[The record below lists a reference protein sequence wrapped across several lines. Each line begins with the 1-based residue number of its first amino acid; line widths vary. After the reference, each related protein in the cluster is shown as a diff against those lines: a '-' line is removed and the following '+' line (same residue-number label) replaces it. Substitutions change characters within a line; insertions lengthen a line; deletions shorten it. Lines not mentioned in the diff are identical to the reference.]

1 MATKKVKISDAV
13 IKAQLKNNEIT
24 SLRDTRYP
32 LYLRFHKNRTGGTWY
47 LRGLAQGKEWHVLA
61 RWPAVPSATVLKDV
75 PALLLRFAFD
85 DPIVTDNFETFGQL
99 LKWYLERSQSDASL
113 SDDRKRTVKSLLS
126 KHLIP
131 ALNDTPLIEFKKSAL
146 ENVLLWPLQ
155 ESYTAS
161 TVRQIFQ
168 LLKRALSQAVKS
180 GKLNHDP
187 LAGIRFGDI
196 IDALISPKP
205 SKIKKS
211 DEPLIASHVLGSSSL
226 LCQLMLLHG
235 TRIGETRKS
244 QWSFIDSNHK
254 TLTLPATITKT
265 KQHVIYLSDYA
276 FNLLIQAHQNQVKS
290 GYRGDLIF
298 PSSKGRTC
306 IDQNTANDLVYEI
319 SKGAYTSHDFR
330 KLCRVRWLE
339 LGIDSMVAELML
351 NHELTP
357 VQKTYVESLGLD
369 VGAERR
375 RAAWQLW
382 ADHLQAQQLA
392 YENETQPR
400 LYDFS
405 CGA

>member
-1 MATKKVKISDAV
+1 VATKQVKISDAV
-13 IKAQLKNNEIT
+13 IKAQLNNNEIT
-24 SLRDTRYP
+24 RLKDTRYP
-32 LYLRFHKNRTGGTWY
+32 LYLRFHKKRESGTWY
-47 LRGLAQGKEWHVLA
+47 LRGLVQGKEWHKLA
-61 RWPAVPSATVLKDV
+61 HWPAVPSAMVLKDV
-75 PALLLRFAFD
+75 PALLLRFAVD
-85 DPIVTDNFETFGQL
+85 APIVTDNFETLGQL
-99 LKWYLERSQSDASL
+99 LKWYLERSQNDASL
-113 SDDRKRTVKSLLS
+113 SDDRKRSVKSLLS

-131 ALNDTPLIEFKKSAL
+131 VLKDIPLIQFKKSVL
-146 ENVLLWPLQ
+146 ESVLLWPLQ
-155 ESYTAS
+155 KKYKPS

-187 LAGIRFGDI
+187 LAGIKFRDI
-196 IDALISPKP
+196 IDALILPKP
-205 SKIKKS
+205 SKIKKI
-211 DEPLIASHVLGSSSL
+211 DEPLIASHVLGSASL

-244 QWSFIDSNHK
+244 QWSFIDPNHK
-254 TLTLPATITKT
+254 TLTLPADVTKT

-290 GYRGDLIF
+290 GYRGDLMF
-298 PSSKGRTC
+298 PSSKSRTF
-306 IDQNTANDLVYEI
+306 IDQNTANELVHEI

-357 VQKTYVESLGLD
+357 VQKTYVESLGLN

-382 ADHLQAQQLA
+382 ADHLQAQKLVF
-392 YENETQPR
+392 ENETQPR